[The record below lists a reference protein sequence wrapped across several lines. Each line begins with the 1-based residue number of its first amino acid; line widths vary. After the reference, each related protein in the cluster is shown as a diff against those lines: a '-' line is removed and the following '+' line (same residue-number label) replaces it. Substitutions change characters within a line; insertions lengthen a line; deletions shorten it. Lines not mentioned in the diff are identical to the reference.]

1 MPARP
6 QTPRAFLLELLGAA
20 PDGLPVS
27 ALLRAGEVMGLTAN
41 NVRVAL
47 ARAKQQGLVS
57 AGERGWYRLGPEA
70 LAVHREVSRW
80 RRVEDALGPWRGW
93 VVVHA
98 GALPKSERVAARRQE
113 RALRL
118 LGFRELSPGL
128 HVRPDNLVGG
138 ADDVRR
144 RLLGLGLDG
153 RALVFRVDGFDD
165 ATEKRARR
173 LWDVRALQRDYAR
186 LTTALQK
193 ASVRSGSAEARARE
207 AFSLGGAA
215 IRAIAADPL
224 LPAPIVDEQARAAFF
239 REMRRFDDRSRPLWA
254 GLLGAALHPP
264 APPESR

>member
-20 PDGLPVS
+20 PEGLPVS

-57 AGERGWYRLGPEA
+57 TGERGWYRLGPEA

-118 LGFRELSPGL
+118 LGFRELTAGL
-128 HVRPDNLVGG
+128 LVRPDNLVGG

-144 RLLGLGLDG
+144 RLLGLGLDA
-153 RALVFRVDGFDD
+153 RALVFHVDAFDD
-165 ATEKRARR
+165 ATERRARG
-173 LWDVRALQRDYAR
+173 LWNVRALERQYAR
-186 LTTALQK
+186 LTRALRTAS
-193 ASVRSGSAEARARE
+193 ARSGRPERRARD
-207 AFSLGGAA
+207 AFSVGGAA

-224 LPAPIVDEQARAAFF
+224 LPSPIVDTKARAAFF
-239 REMRRFDDRSRPLWA
+239 LEMRRFDDRSRPLWA
-254 GLLGAALHPP
+254 GLLGAPLHPP
-264 APPESR
+264 APPESP